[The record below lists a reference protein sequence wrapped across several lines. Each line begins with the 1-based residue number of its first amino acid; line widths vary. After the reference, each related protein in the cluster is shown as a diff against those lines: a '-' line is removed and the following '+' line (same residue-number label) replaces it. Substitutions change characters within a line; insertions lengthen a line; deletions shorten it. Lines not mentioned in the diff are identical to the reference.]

1 MVTAGTPTP
10 AGRFVAI
17 VGPVGGGKT
26 SQAARLRAVIAAT
39 GAEVVLTREPGGTPA
54 GERIRDLLLAGGRT
68 LDPRT
73 DALLFSA
80 ARSQLVAD
88 VIRPALARG
97 AVVIATRYADSTL
110 AYQGYGAGL
119 PIDELAVLE
128 RFATG
133 GLRPDLTILLDLP
146 AEVGLARKTGDERT
160 RFEREFDLE
169 FHRRVRD
176 GFLELARQQRER
188 YAIVDATADEDS
200 VFASII
206 EAAQRFL
213 GAPDVG
219 PPASRP
225 APNGEPEAP
234 PVRIHR

>member
-1 MVTAGTPTP
+1 MTAGTPTP
-10 AGRFVAI
+10 AGRFIAI
-17 VGPVGGGKT
+17 EGPEGGGKT
-26 SQAARLRAVIAAT
+26 SQAARLRDAIAAA

-54 GERIRDLLLAGGRT
+54 GERIRELLLAGGGS

-119 PIDELAVLE
+119 PIDELVVLE

-133 GLRPDLTILLDLP
+133 GLRPDLTILLDVP
-146 AEVGLARKTGDERT
+146 AEIGLARKTGDERT

-169 FHRRVRD
+169 FHRKVRD
-176 GFLELARQQRER
+176 GFLELAREQRER

-200 VFASII
+200 VFASIV
-206 EAAQRFL
+206 EAARRFL
-213 GAPDVG
+213 RAPDVDRPG
-219 PPASRP
+219 PRR
-225 APNGEPEAP
+225 APDGEPEAP